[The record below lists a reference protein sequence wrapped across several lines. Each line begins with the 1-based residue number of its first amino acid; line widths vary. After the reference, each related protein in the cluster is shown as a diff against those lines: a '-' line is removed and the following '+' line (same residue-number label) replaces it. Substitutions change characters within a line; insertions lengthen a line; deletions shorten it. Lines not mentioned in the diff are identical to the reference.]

1 MKTNRSIRLIAVV
14 LILCSLL
21 LAGCDDADWDLVLD
35 ALADWAEEN
44 GLIVD
49 GEFQPGGA
57 PEIIAKD
64 MMEDWINSQESVRL
78 DGLDVVRDIEKAN
91 QLSDD
96 ALTNL
101 DTDKM
106 REAIA
111 LRPNDWVL
119 NEKDAVIWGAYHN
132 AAAADA
138 AILQSDSLLKES
150 FRVGDNCVA
159 ARKSQ
164 LDMRISLLWSEINFQ
179 EDNDDQGN
187 EAKEL
192 RELYEAALQET
203 REIES
208 SGWTDFCQG
217 FSG

>member
-1 MKTNRSIRLIAVV
+1 MRNYKSIRLLSVV
-14 LILCSLL
+14 LLLCSLL
-21 LAGCDDADWDLVLD
+21 LTGCDDADWDIVWD
-35 ALADWAEEN
+35 ALSDWAEEN
-44 GLIVD
+44 ELIVD
-49 GEFQPGGA
+49 GEFQPDGA
-57 PEIIAKD
+57 AAIVAKD
-64 MMEDWINSQESVRL
+64 MMEDWINSQASVRL

-91 QLSDD
+91 ELSDE

-101 DTDKM
+101 ETDKM

-119 NEKDAVIWGAYHN
+119 HEKDAVIWGAYHN
-132 AAAADA
+132 GAAADA

-150 FRVGDNCVA
+150 LRVGDNCVA

-192 RELYEAALQET
+192 REIYEAALRET

-208 SGWTDFCQG
+208 FGRTDFCEG